1 MTQGLV
7 VWALSVRH
15 HDVCLSVT
23 DSLDLILRVGL
34 CEKVALESNSLQIS
48 TGALKMDKTP
58 VQIYSTESL
67 KKPQGLIV
75 WIKIGIFIHLF
86 ERDIDDEQTI

>member
-1 MTQGLV
+1 M
-7 VWALSVRH
+7 RH

-23 DSLDLILRVGL
+23 DSLNLILRVGL

-48 TGALKMDKTP
+48 MNSLKVDKAP
-58 VQIYSTESL
+58 VQTRSAESL
-67 KKPQGLIV
+67 KKPKGLIV

-86 ERDIDDEQTI
+86 KRDIDDE